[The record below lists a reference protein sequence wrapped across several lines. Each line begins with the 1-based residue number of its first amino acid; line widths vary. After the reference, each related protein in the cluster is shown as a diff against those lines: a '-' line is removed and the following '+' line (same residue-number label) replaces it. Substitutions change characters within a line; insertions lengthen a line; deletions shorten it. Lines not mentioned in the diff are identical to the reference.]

1 MVLFSNS
8 YIGTTAKSGNQ
19 TNRKISSVPCPAIED
34 KGALIR
40 SGERVLKKEG
50 LALVAL
56 ESRWYNCFMAIYH
69 CKRQIIK
76 RSAEK
81 STVASAA
88 YRSGEELYDEREQE
102 TKKSGLKD
110 RVVSSWITAP
120 DYAGSWANDRCRLWN
135 SLEAFEKRKD
145 AQLAI
150 EIECA
155 LPHELSLRQQ
165 KELIAGF
172 VDEHFTQ
179 QGRVVDVNIHAAPRG
194 KTPNTHFHAMGPI
207 RGIDPQTG
215 EWRKTKDRQDSRTA
229 FKDNRDAELE
239 ALRASWASHVNASLE
254 KAGYQEHEARVDH
267 RSNKD
272 RNIDALPGIHVG
284 YAGQGIEARGGHS
297 WRAEHNRQ
305 IQQHNRILEQI
316 KAKATQAANAI
327 KRAATAKY
335 QELAQLARGRP
346 ADTAPKPAPKLAP
359 PPVLQPPPM
368 RPDKLAG
375 GPEPTPAPKKQEPA
389 PAPIAA
395 KPQPAKLPEMP
406 PLAVPD
412 AEAEK
417 RKAAQ
422 RAAWQQHGGGGIG
435 G

>member
-1 MVLFSNS
+1 
-8 YIGTTAKSGNQ
+8 
-19 TNRKISSVPCPAIED
+19 
-34 KGALIR
+34 
-40 SGERVLKKEG
+40 
-50 LALVAL
+50 
-56 ESRWYNCFMAIYH
+56 MAIYH

-316 KAKATQAANAI
+316 KTKATQAANAI

>member
-1 MVLFSNS
+1 
-8 YIGTTAKSGNQ
+8 
-19 TNRKISSVPCPAIED
+19 
-34 KGALIR
+34 
-40 SGERVLKKEG
+40 
-50 LALVAL
+50 
-56 ESRWYNCFMAIYH
+56 MAIYH

-316 KAKATQAANAI
+316 KARVTQAANTA
-327 KRAATAKY
+327 KRAAAAIADGF
-335 QELAQLARGRP
+335 AQLGRGP
-346 ADTAPKPAPKLAP
+346 ADTAPKPAQKPVPKP
-359 PPVLQPPPM
+359 ILQPLPM
-368 RPDKLAG
+368 RPDKLDE
-375 GPEPTPAPKKQEPA
+375 GPEPTPATKKQEPA
-389 PAPIAA
+389 PAPIVAT
-395 KPQPAKLPEMP
+395 PQPTRLPEMP
-406 PLAVPD
+406 PPAVVD
-412 AEAEK
+412 VEAEK
-417 RKAAQ
+417 RKKAAHQ
-422 RAAWQQHGGGGIG
+422 AVWRQHGGGGGVG